1 MSGFIPEQFTTQNK
15 NPKDTEILTM
25 KDHKADQTTSWSI
38 FLHFYTVF
46 LQELSATI
54 VWEKGEKTMR
64 FESTWRTLPEQYTL
78 MLDAVCIDSS
88 DEQDDEQEG
97 LGVEKDATK

>member
-1 MSGFIPEQFTTQNK
+1 
-15 NPKDTEILTM
+15 
-25 KDHKADQTTSWSI
+25 
-38 FLHFYTVF
+38 
-46 LQELSATI
+46 
-54 VWEKGEKTMR
+54 MR

>member
-1 MSGFIPEQFTTQNK
+1 
-15 NPKDTEILTM
+15 
-25 KDHKADQTTSWSI
+25 
-38 FLHFYTVF
+38 
-46 LQELSATI
+46 
-54 VWEKGEKTMR
+54 MR

-97 LGVEKDATK
+97 LGVEKDATKYRKEQISSFNLEMRLLLESGSTTLRALWMWWALVA